1 MKNLTFNER
10 KIIEKMLKQEAGVR
24 EIARILGRAHSTIS
38 DEIKR
43 NKMHY
48 EQHYDAE
55 IAQARALRRNVNKG
69 NKKILD
75 MRPDIKKYVI
85 ERILEDQWSPE
96 QIAGQLR
103 LIHGKKIISHE
114 TIYQFIY
121 SEEGKQFRL
130 WVQLRRKRKPER
142 QKQCGRKKHV
152 VIKERVSIHK
162 RPKQSFGDIETDLMV
177 AQSKEAVSVQ
187 VEHDSLRCVL
197 TSIENKKAY
206 EKKRSLHRAIEEY
219 GESNIKSITFD
230 NGSENVIHREI
241 RDEYDIPTY
250 FCDSYS
256 WWQKGRVEN
265 TIGLV
270 RQYLP
275 KGTDLSKISEDEI
288 YIIQEKLNNRPRKKL
303 GWFTPNQAFEILAQG
318 GRIRA

>member
-1 MKNLTFNER
+1 MTNLTFNER
-10 KIIEKMLKQEAGVR
+10 KIIEKMLNQEAGVR
-24 EIARILGRAHSTIS
+24 AIGRILGRVHSSIS

-48 EQHYDAE
+48 EARYDAE
-55 IAQARALRRNVNKG
+55 IAQARSLRRNNNKG
-69 NKKILD
+69 NKKLMD
-75 MRPDIKKYVI
+75 QQPQIKAYVI
-85 ERILEDQWSPE
+85 EKMLEDQWSPE
-96 QIAGQLR
+96 QIAGQLS
-103 LIHGKKIISHE
+103 LIHHKKVISHE

-121 SEEGKQFRL
+121 SDEGKELKL
-130 WVQLRRKRKPER
+130 WLHLRRKRKPIR
-142 QKQCGRKKHV
+142 QKQCGKKKHV
-152 VIKERVSIHK
+152 IIKERISIHQRLK
-162 RPKQSFGDIETDLMV
+162 PKFGDIDTDLMV
-177 AQSKEAVSVQ
+177 ARSKEALSVQ

-206 EKKRSLHRAIEEY
+206 EKKRSLRRAIEEY
-219 GESNIKSITFD
+219 GETNVHSITFD

-241 RDEYDIPTY
+241 RNEYNIPTY
-250 FCDSYS
+250 FCDPYS

-275 KGTDLSKISEDEI
+275 KRTDLSKVTEDQI

-303 GWFTPNQAFEILAQG
+303 GWFTPNQAFQILAQG